1 MKIAFADYPYI
12 PAEPPKSGAVRLVS
26 YALAR
31 RLVQLGH
38 EVLFYGAKAA
48 HHQTDE
54 SVEEGIRYRRITA
67 SWIDSVLEPL
77 NYLDEWNLSNPQRPF
92 YASKWFYCGAYKKM
106 VRDMQ
111 QQQCDVIHLHVAFQF
126 VPLMRAFNPQA
137 KIIFHAH
144 SELLPQFDIAFVEHC
159 LSSADLVLGCSDYI
173 TNQVRQYLPHIPCQT
188 LYNGVDIHRFIVSDR
203 SDFSPTVR
211 ESTPKQIL
219 FVGRISP
226 EKGVH
231 VLIDAFNRVVSRYPN
246 VELKIVGPEN
256 AVLLWYIPNRQDP
269 KVRSLM
275 PYFRGKYRQLLQQQ
289 ISKNAANKVFFI
301 GKVPHAEIIQYYQQ
315 ADIFVFPSVWQE
327 PFGMP
332 VVEAMTMELPTIAT
346 QGGAFP
352 EIVEEGKTALLVE
365 RGDANAL
372 AEAILRLLREEN
384 LSQEMGKAGRKRLE
398 ENFSWEQLSQKLLAE
413 YQKL

>member
-1 MKIAFADYPYI
+1 FADYPYI

-38 EVLFYGAKAA
+38 EVLFYGAKAP

-67 SWIDSVLEPL
+67 AWIDSVLEPL
-77 NYLDEWNLSNPQRPF
+77 NYLDQWNLSNPQRPF
-92 YASKWFYCGAYKKM
+92 YASKWFYCAAYRKM
-106 VRDMQ
+106 ARDMQ
-111 QQQCDVIHLHVAFQF
+111 RQQCDVIHLHIAFQF
-126 VPLMRAFNPQA
+126 VPLMRAFNPKA

-144 SELLPQFDIAFVEHC
+144 SDLLPQFDPPFVKQC
-159 LSSADLVLGCSDYI
+159 LSSADLVIGCSDYI
-173 TNQVRQYLPHIPCQT
+173 TNQVRHYLPHIPCQT
-188 LYNGVDIHRFIVSDR
+188 LYNGVDLHRF
-203 SDFSPTVR
+203 TVQSR
-211 ESTPKQIL
+211 LDHTQTPKQIL

-231 VLIDAFNRVVSRYPN
+231 VLIDAFNQVVSRYPN
-246 VELKIVGPEN
+246 VQLKLVGPEN
-256 AVLLWYIPNRQDP
+256 AMLLWYILDRNDP

-275 PYFRGKYRQLLQQQ
+275 PYFRGHYRELLQQR
-289 ISKNAANKVFFI
+289 ISKSAANKVFFL
-301 GKVPHAEIIQYYQQ
+301 GKVPHEEMITYYQE
-315 ADIFVFPSVWQE
+315 ADLFVFPSVWQE

-332 VVEAMTMELPTIAT
+332 IVEAMAMELPVIAT

-352 EIVEEGKTALLVE
+352 EIVEEEKTGLLVE

-372 AEAILRLLREEN
+372 AEAILRLIMDEN
-384 LSQEMGKAGRKRLE
+384 LSQEMGKSGRKRVE
-398 ENFSWEQLSQKLLAE
+398 ENFSWEQLSEILFAE
-413 YQKL
+413 YQRLLKI

>member
-48 HHQTDE
+48 YHQTDE

-67 SWIDSVLEPL
+67 AWIDSVLEPL
-77 NYLDEWNLSNPQRPF
+77 NYLDQWNLSNPQRPF
-92 YASKWFYCGAYKKM
+92 YASKWFYCGAYRKM
-106 VRDMQ
+106 ARDMQ
-111 QQQCDVIHLHVAFQF
+111 RQQCDVIHLHIAFQF
-126 VPLMRAFNPQA
+126 VPLMRAFNPKA

-144 SELLPQFDIAFVEHC
+144 SDLLPQFDLAFVNQC

-173 TNQVRQYLPHIPCQT
+173 TNQVRHYLPHIPCQT
-188 LYNGVDIHRFIVSDR
+188 LYNGVDLHRF
-203 SDFSPTVR
+203 TVQSR
-211 ESTPKQIL
+211 LDHTQTPKQIL

-231 VLIDAFNRVVSRYPN
+231 VLIDAFNQVVSRYPN
-246 VELKIVGPEN
+246 VQLKLVGPEN
-256 AVLLWYIPNRQDP
+256 AMLLWYILDRNDP

-275 PYFRGKYRQLLQQQ
+275 PYFRGHYRELLQQR
-289 ISKNAANKVFFI
+289 ISKSAANKVFFL
-301 GKVPHAEIIQYYQQ
+301 GKVPHEEMITYYQE
-315 ADIFVFPSVWQE
+315 ADLFVFPSVWQE

-332 VVEAMTMELPTIAT
+332 IVEAMAMELPVIAT

-352 EIVEEGKTALLVE
+352 ELVEAGKTGELVE
-365 RGDANAL
+365 RGDADSL
-372 AEAILRLLREEN
+372 AEAIVNLLENNDLRR
-384 LSQEMGKAGRKRLE
+384 SFGQAGRQWVVDT
-398 ENFSWEQLSQKLLAE
+398 FSWDKLTDDLLHYYQQL
-413 YQKL
+413 